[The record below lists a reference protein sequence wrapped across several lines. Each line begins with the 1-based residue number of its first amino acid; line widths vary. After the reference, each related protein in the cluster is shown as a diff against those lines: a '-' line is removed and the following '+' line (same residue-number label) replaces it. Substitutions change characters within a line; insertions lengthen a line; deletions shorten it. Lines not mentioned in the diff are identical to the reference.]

1 MHRRA
6 RLLLTAASAA
16 LLGLSLAACA
26 ATSVPDASATPSP
39 VAPPSATPTPTPI
52 PTPTDRVVVISVDG
66 LSVDGAPTISYTDS
80 NGAVAALTDAFGSA
94 PVEGPVEGAYGSVY
108 AGFDWE
114 GTKAT
119 IRETRIDLVVSADA
133 TGVTFRTPEGIG
145 LGSTRAEAEAAGAQA
160 GFDEDGDGIPDHLGI
175 GMREVPGTSSLVH
188 PGEVG
193 VEYIDLRITDDV
205 VTRLTSGAN
214 DFSDL

>member
-6 RLLLTAASAA
+6 RLLLIAASAA
-16 LLGLSLAACA
+16 LLGLSLTACA
-26 ATSVPDASATPSP
+26 AASVPGASAS
-39 VAPPSATPTPTPI
+39 PSATTSPIASPSETPT

-66 LSVDGAPTISYTDS
+66 LSVDGTRAISYTDAE
-80 NGAVAALTDAFGSA
+80 GAVAALTDVFGSA
-94 PVEGPVEGAYGSVY
+94 PVEGPVEGPYGGVY
-108 AGFDWE
+108 SGFDWE

-119 IRETRIDLVVSADA
+119 VRETRIDLVVSADA

-145 LGSTRAEAEAAGAQA
+145 IGSTRAEAMAAGAEA
-160 GFDEDGDGIPDHLGI
+160 GWDEDGDGVADYLGL

-193 VEYIDLRITDDV
+193 VEFIDLQITDDV
-205 VTRLTSGAN
+205 VTRLSTGGN
-214 DFSDL
+214 DFSDI